1 MDSTKILLAIFRTLK
16 DDDEHTV
23 FYTEKNNKIFLKKEK
38 STALVRTVEDSV
50 CVSPSLALTVF
61 KKIGEIRSI

>member
-1 MDSTKILLAIFRTLK
+1 MDPTKILLAIFRTLK

-23 FYTEKNNKIFLKKEK
+23 FYTEKNNKKFLKKKK

-50 CVSPSLALTVF
+50 CFPLSSVDC
-61 KKIGEIRSI
+61 I